1 MVWCATKQT
10 KNCSGKK
17 DGVFGM
23 RYVRVASAQSLFLIV
38 FFCMPAIRQ
47 TKQVSQVPVIVSCR
61 LVSLVILSWFWK
73 DGVVLTMDGWI
84 VIPIKRLI
92 ETPSSKVKQKDG
104 FVMSPVR
111 IDGIIDGISNSF
123 HIVSI
128 HVFPLRIRFGVADVV
143 IVVAVVVVVM
153 TMAAGVVTVEPTL
166 VMVLPVVTLSVVVIG
181 RCRVVFQ
188 EKVVVVEFVKVVV
201 IDASHHG
208 GRIGGPLDEIRHVR
222 LVVRRVAIVVVFVF
236 ALFFRRNVGGV
247 KGLDLFAMRG
257 NALVHVPGSGIVH
270 AFEVRGALRS
280 FVVRMLGRPIVGSEL
295 CRDGIVALLFG
306 IPCRASV
313 GSMPLA
319 GELDGSRSFVRALRI
334 SLEGLRLAFAAVIAT
349 AALASRVFLPLLLLL
364 LMLLLL
370 LQYGTRIR
378 VIIG

>member
-1 MVWCATKQT
+1 
-10 KNCSGKK
+10 
-17 DGVFGM
+17 
-23 RYVRVASAQSLFLIV
+23 
-38 FFCMPAIRQ
+38 
-47 TKQVSQVPVIVSCR
+47 
-61 LVSLVILSWFWK
+61 
-73 DGVVLTMDGWI
+73 MDGWI

-188 EKVVVVEFVKVVV
+188 EKVVVVEFGGGVVKVVV

-222 LVVRRVAIVVVFVF
+222 LVVRRVAIVVVFVL

-280 FVVRMLGRPIVGSEL
+280 FVVRMLGRPIVGSGL

-306 IPCRASV
+306 IPRRASV

-319 GELDGSRSFVRALRI
+319 GELDGIRSFVRALRI
-334 SLEGLRLAFAAVIAT
+334 SLEGLRLAFVAVIAT

-378 VIIG
+378 VVIG